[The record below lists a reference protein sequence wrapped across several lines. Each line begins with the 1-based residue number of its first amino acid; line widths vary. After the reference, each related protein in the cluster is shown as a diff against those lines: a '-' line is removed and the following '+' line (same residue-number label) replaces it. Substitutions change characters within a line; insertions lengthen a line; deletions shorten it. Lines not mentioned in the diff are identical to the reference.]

1 MPGNIQLDY
10 LDRSLRFLT
19 RDLIARYSTDMRA
32 AWQVIVMVR
41 GWNVSRRQQF
51 LRELLE
57 EVSKG
62 AACPIA
68 HDELLWNMRPEH
80 ICRAALKASRRD
92 KEVAGY

>member
-1 MPGNIQLDY
+1 MPGNIHLDH

-19 RDLIARYSTDMRA
+19 RDLIAGYSTDMQA

-41 GWNVSRRQQF
+41 GWHVSGRQQF

-62 AACPIA
+62 AGCPIA
-68 HDELLWNMRPEH
+68 HDELLWNMRPEDV
-80 ICRAALKASRRD
+80 CRAALKASRRNTR
-92 KEVAGY
+92 VVGY